1 MGKPTIYLQNGNQ
14 DWILGVIAKDLKR
27 IFQGKIIYTPTSRRN
42 VCLWLK
48 YKLHHQTNTLIFLH
62 QESFLS
68 FVTSSKYQLGK
79 SIIVFYTH
87 QSDRTPENSEQF
99 KYLMLANKIVVCSSE
114 IRHNL
119 IKILGPDSQKKIV
132 VVIGGADTSYF
143 QPINSKR
150 NVNSILFVSQL
161 KERKRPDLILR
172 TVSGNKNIKFTLHG
186 KGWKGSKYFEE
197 LITLDNFKYFE
208 FNFANSN
215 QLYNESN
222 IFMSLSDREGAPMPA
237 LEALSAG
244 CKIILTDTGF
254 ARDLKLISNSVV
266 IVPINPNANEVAKA
280 IEYALSLP
288 YPERDINKIF
298 SYENFLKE
306 FVTI

>member
-27 IFQGKIIYTPTSRRN
+27 IFHGKIIYAPTSRRN
-42 VCLWLK
+42 VCLWIK
-48 YKLHHQTNTLIFLH
+48 FKLHHQTDTLIFLH

-68 FVTSSKYQLGK
+68 FVTYSKYQLDK

-87 QSDRTPENSEQF
+87 QSDTTPENPERL
-99 KYLMLANKIVVCSSE
+99 KYLMLATKIIVCSSE
-114 IRHNL
+114 IRKNL
-119 IKILGPDSQKKIV
+119 IKFLGPDSHEKIV

-143 QPINSKR
+143 QPINSNR
-150 NVNSILFVSQL
+150 NVNSIIFVSQL

-172 TVSGNKNIKFTLHG
+172 TVRGNKDIKFTLHG

-237 LEALSAG
+237 LEALAAG

-266 IVPINPNANEVAKA
+266 IVPINPSDNEVASA
-280 IEYALSLP
+280 VDYALSLP
-288 YPERDINKIF
+288 NPEPDIDKIF

-306 FVTI
+306 LVTI